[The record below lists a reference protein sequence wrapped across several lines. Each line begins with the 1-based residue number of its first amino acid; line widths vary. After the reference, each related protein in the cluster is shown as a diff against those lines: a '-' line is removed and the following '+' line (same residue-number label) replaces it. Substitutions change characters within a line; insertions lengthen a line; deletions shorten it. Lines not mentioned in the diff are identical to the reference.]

1 MMDVPATFKRANP
14 LALPIAIFG
23 IWVAWGSMYFFT
35 HAALAEWPPYWLV
48 GSRFFVAGLITFA
61 FLRIRDRA
69 KPRAQ
74 APLPSRRQVL
84 NCGIMAVCLLV
95 FGTGSTVFA
104 QQWNSSGLAS
114 TLAATAT
121 IWIALFMGF
130 VGKWPRPVEW
140 AGIVIGFAGVI
151 LINADIGMRGS
162 LIGPAIGLF
171 GTLSWSAGSVLS
183 QKLDLPT
190 GWMRTSI
197 QMIIGGALLLL
208 ISLVRGEQV
217 TLAVSAQTYGSWAVL
232 IFGACL
238 GFGSYMYL
246 LSQSR
251 ISLATSYAYMNPA
264 VALLLGIFIGHESV
278 MPLELAGIAII
289 LVSVV
294 FISIANVRQATS
306 DRREVSAIRC
316 AGSCEERVLKFGSGV
331 SCFAA
336 K

>member
-1 MMDVPATFKRANP
+1 MDNGQFMMSSKSPNP
-14 LALPIAIFG
+14 LALPVAIFG
-23 IWVAWGSMYFFT
+23 IWIAWGSMYFFT
-35 HAALAEWPPYWLV
+35 HAALVEWPPYWLV
-48 GSRFFVAGLITFA
+48 GSRFFAAGLLAFA
-61 FLRIRDRA
+61 FLLIRARMQ
-69 KPRAQ
+69 PQ
-74 APLPSRRQVL
+74 SPLVLPTRRQML

-95 FGTGSTVFA
+95 LGTGSTVFA

-121 IWIALFMGF
+121 IWIALLMGF

-140 AGIVIGFAGVI
+140 AGILIGFVGVI

-197 QMIIGGALLLL
+197 QMIIGGALLLVV
-208 ISLVRGEQV
+208 SFVRGEQV
-217 TLAVSAQTYGSWAVL
+217 TLAVSAQTYGAWTVL
-232 IFGACL
+232 ILGACL

-246 LSQSR
+246 LSHSR
-251 ISLATSYAYMNPA
+251 VSLATSYAYMNPT
-264 VALLLGIFIGHESV
+264 VALLLGTFIGHESI

-289 LVSVV
+289 LISVA
-294 FISIANVRQATS
+294 FISVANVRHAS
-306 DRREVSAIRC
+306 SARREVVQPVPQ
-316 AGSCEERVLKFGSGV
+316 E
-331 SCFAA
+331 AA
-336 K
+336 KSVS

>member
-1 MMDVPATFKRANP
+1 MVNGQSMMSPQSKSANP

-23 IWVAWGSMYFFT
+23 IWVMWGSMYFFT

-48 GSRFFVAGLITFA
+48 GSRFLVAGLLTFA
-61 FLRIRDRA
+61 FLRIRARTQ
-69 KPRAQ
+69 PQ
-74 APLPSRRQVL
+74 TQSPFPSRRQVL

-95 FGTGSTVFA
+95 LGTGSTVFA
-104 QQWNSSGLAS
+104 QQWNTSGLAS

-140 AGIVIGFAGVI
+140 AGILIGFAGVI
-151 LINADIGMRGS
+151 LLNADIGMRGS

-197 QMIIGGALLLL
+197 QMLIGGALLLV
-208 ISLVRGEQV
+208 ISLVRGEHV
-217 TLAVSAQTYGSWAVL
+217 TLAVSAQTYGAWGVL

-251 ISLATSYAYMNPA
+251 VSLATSYAYMNPA
-264 VALLLGIFIGHESV
+264 VALLLGTFIGHE
-278 MPLELAGIAII
+278 PITPFELAGIAII
-289 LVSVV
+289 LISVA
-294 FISIANVRQATS
+294 FISIANVRHTS
-306 DRREVSAIRC
+306 SIRREAGQPTAQEAVKSA
-316 AGSCEERVLKFGSGV
+316 
-331 SCFAA
+331 
-336 K
+336 